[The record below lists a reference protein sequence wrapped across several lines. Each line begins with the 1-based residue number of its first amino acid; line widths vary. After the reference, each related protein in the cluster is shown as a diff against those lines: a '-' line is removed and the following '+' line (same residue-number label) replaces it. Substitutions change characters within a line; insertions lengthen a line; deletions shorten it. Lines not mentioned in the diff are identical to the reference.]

1 MDKKSLLEK
10 LRSMFDSRVTWA
22 AIGTFSGAFF
32 GEKITSGV
40 NAFGVFVMAV
50 L

>member
-1 MDKKSLLEK
+1 MDKKAWREK
-10 LRSMFDSRVTWA
+10 LRAVFDSRVTWA
-22 AIGTFSGAFF
+22 TIGTFSGMFF
-32 GEKITSGV
+32 SEKITAGV